1 MDAANRKVSVVI
13 PTYNTNT
20 FLSAAIESVLAQ
32 TYGVEE
38 IIVIDDGST
47 DDPAAVL
54 SGIADARL
62 RVVRTENRGIAKAR
76 NLGCELATGDL
87 VGFLDADDIWYPHK
101 VERQLDVFAREPGTL
116 VVGTQ
121 MHHIGRRDM
130 AIGVTGVDEIDD
142 AAQES
147 VRTAYLMPFA
157 ISSALVDRDAY
168 RAVGGFDPEI
178 KDLGGVEDL
187 DFISR
192 VAALGPI
199 RTVGEPLGAYRV
211 HAGSTTARRFRAQRL
226 GARFLNARALARDAG
241 GDLTLSEFRAA
252 RTHRTKEWFDA
263 TARALYRAS
272 GALAADGHY
281 FGATWRFGASVVLR
295 PGYAIRRMR
304 QQRVMDYLRARRQ
317 GSETANTS

>member
-1 MDAANRKVSVVI
+1 MDAAHRKLSVVI
-13 PTYNTNT
+13 PTYNTT
-20 FLSAAIESVLAQ
+20 AFLPAAIESVFAQ
-32 TYGVEE
+32 THEVAE

-47 DDPAAVL
+47 DDPAAAI
-54 SGIADARL
+54 SGIADPRL
-62 RVVRTENRGIAKAR
+62 RIVRTDNRGIAEAR
-76 NLGCELATGDL
+76 NLGCELATGDI

-116 VVGTQ
+116 AVGTQ
-121 MHHIGRRDM
+121 MHHIGKRNM
-130 AIGVTGVDEIDD
+130 PIGVTGVDVLDD
-142 AAQES
+142 DAQES

-157 ISSALVDRDAY
+157 ISSLLVDRDAY
-168 RAVGGFDPEI
+168 RAVGGFDPAI
-178 KDLGGVEDL
+178 KDLGGVDDL

-211 HAGSTTARRFRAQRL
+211 HSGSTTARRYRSQRL
-226 GARFLNARALARDAG
+226 GARFLHARALAREAG
-241 GDLTLSEFRAA
+241 GDLTLPAFRAD
-252 RTHRTKEWFDA
+252 RTHRTSEWFDD

-281 FGATWRFGASVVLR
+281 FGATWRFGTSVVLR

-304 QQRVMDYLRARRQ
+304 QQRVIEYLRARRQ
-317 GSETANTS
+317 GSEIVNTS

>member
-211 HAGSTTARRFRAQRL
+211 HAGSTTPDRRP
-226 GARFLNARALARDAG
+226 
-241 GDLTLSEFRAA
+241 RAA
-252 RTHRTKEWFDA
+252 SA
-263 TARALYRAS
+263 PSVS
-272 GALAADGHY
+272 GRD
-281 FGATWRFGASVVLR
+281 F
-295 PGYAIRRMR
+295 
-304 QQRVMDYLRARRQ
+304 
-317 GSETANTS
+317 